1 MKKIYILIA
10 AAFALVA
17 CKDGFLD
24 KTPLDKLSEDAVF
37 NSDALAESYVN
48 ALYTVLPDPY
58 QEGNV
63 GCITDEGYFRYGGT
77 STRYIA
83 SGYMDPDNVM
93 YIKEGGQAHN
103 TRTTI
108 LNIWNRTYEWIYRMN
123 YFLTYIDENGSKM
136 SEAAKTRLCGE
147 VYFLRAWSYFLLIQ
161 RYAGVPLISKP
172 HSLDDDFTVERADF
186 DTCVDFILE
195 DLQRAYEMVP
205 AKGETPLGR
214 INKDV
219 VLALRSRL
227 TLVAASKLF
236 NDPDQPQG
244 GIFRGTYSHDKW
256 QRAFDAA
263 KAIVDRADVDG
274 AYSLDDTYDGIW
286 KDVNS
291 PELIWAKYFVATSDA
306 DDNYTKKAQLL
317 YTVEYYNGW
326 EAFHPSQAAQ
336 IDFEMKNGKKWFEE
350 GSGYDEKHP
359 YKNRDPRFYYCIAA
373 PFYPYGSTDKNGNYK
388 EDPLLLYYLYDNMTR
403 EDFALGKEEPAYTSK
418 AKHTTSGNHG
428 GLELYKWYLPTEY
441 ISESQTGSKLYP
453 WFRLAEMYLNYA
465 ECAYMLGREDI
476 CREYINKIR
485 QRPDVMMPEVTESGS
500 DLWDRLVNER
510 RVELYAETFRYFDLR
525 RWKMADFYENVPLAS
540 ARTMVLQKGTQM
552 DTVYRVARLY
562 DPAKNNTNY
571 YWANTEPSKSY
582 VYSGFKSD
590 PRYGKPIEYII
601 TYKWLGKEY
610 TIDYGDCILNQNPT
624 PRYFP
629 ESGRNYL
636 MPIPRNEI
644 TKSEGKLEQNPGYN

>member
-17 CKDGFLD
+17 CNDGFLD

-103 TRTTI
+103 TRTTV

-161 RYAGVPLISKP
+161 RYSGVPIITKP

-186 DTCVDFILE
+186 DACVDFILE

-244 GIFRGTYSHDKW
+244 GIFRGTYSRDKW

-326 EAFHPSQAAQ
+326 EAFHPTQAAQ
-336 IDFEMKNGKKWFEE
+336 IDFEMINGKKWFEE

-388 EDPLLLYYLYDNMTR
+388 EDPLLLYYLYDGMTR
-403 EDFALGKEEPAYTSK
+403 DDFALGKEEPAYTSK

-465 ECAYMLGREDI
+465 ECAYMLGQEDI

-540 ARTMVLQKGTQM
+540 GRTMVLQKGTQM

-644 TKSEGKLEQNPGYN
+644 TKSEGKLEQNPGY